1 MIDQATLHEL
11 VGFQPTQKN
20 APTLSLYLD
29 VDPRHRTTDEYRLAL
44 RHLLAAV
51 DGQANKED
59 CARIERYIEKE
70 YDRQS
75 RSLVCFSC
83 AAEGFWHAIPLM
95 TPVED
100 TVFAGHRPYV
110 KPLGDILDTFARY
123 GVVVLDR
130 EGGHLFMF
138 NLGTLEGVSGVAGE
152 DIKRHK
158 QGGWAAARF
167 QRREDEAAYRNLKEV
182 AEMTSEFVH
191 SGDVRRLILG
201 GSEGNVA
208 QFAAMLPKSV
218 QQIVIGTINADVT
231 ASPGEVGEKSL
242 ALIREVAA
250 ARKARLV
257 DQLITTAAKG
267 GPAALGLANT
277 LLAVDARRA
286 RHLVL
291 DDGFAAPAL
300 RCDNCGYVGVEQ
312 KGDDTTCPLCEA
324 PLRVLPDAADSLV
337 RWAIEQDIDVTFVS
351 GSAALQEAGA
361 IGALLRY

>member
-11 VGFQPTQKN
+11 VGFQSTQKS

-44 RHLLAAV
+44 RHLLATV
-51 DGQANKED
+51 DGQASKED
-59 CARIERYIEKE
+59 CARIERYVEKE

-83 AAEGFWHAIPLM
+83 AGEGFWHAIPLM
-95 TPVED
+95 APVED
-100 TVFAGHRPYV
+100 TVFAGQRSYV

-138 NLGTLEGVSGVAGE
+138 NLGMLEGVSGVAGE

-167 QRREDEAAYRNLKEV
+167 QRREDTAAYRNLKEV
-182 AEMTSEFVH
+182 VEMTSEFVRG
-191 SGDVRRLILG
+191 GDVRRLILG
-201 GSEGNVA
+201 GTDETVA
-208 QFAAMLPKSV
+208 QFAAMLPKNV
-218 QQIVIGTINADVT
+218 QQLVVGTINADVN
-231 ASPGEVGEKSL
+231 ASPTEVGEKSL

-277 LLAVDARRA
+277 LVAVDSRRA

-291 DDGFAAPAL
+291 DDGFAAPAV
-300 RCDNCGYVGVEQ
+300 RCDSCGYVGVEPME
-312 KGDDTTCPLCEA
+312 DDTCPLCEA

-351 GSAALQEAGA
+351 DSADLQQAGE

>member
-1 MIDQATLHEL
+1 MIDQATLHAL
-11 VGFQPTQKN
+11 VGFQATQKS
-20 APTLSLYLD
+20 APALSLYLN

-59 CARIERYIEKE
+59 SARIERYIEKE

-75 RSLVCFSC
+75 RGLVCFSC
-83 AAEGFWHAIPLM
+83 AAEGFWQAIPLAA
-95 TPVED
+95 PVED
-100 TVFAGHRPYV
+100 TVFAGHRFYV
-110 KPLGDILDTFARY
+110 KPLGDVLDTFARY

-182 AEMTSEFVH
+182 VEMTSEFVQ
-191 SGDVRRLILG
+191 SGNVRRLILG
-201 GSEGNVA
+201 GSDGNVA
-208 QFAAMLPKSV
+208 QFAAMLPKNV
-218 QQIVIGTINADVT
+218 QQIVMGTISADVN
-231 ASPGEVGEKSL
+231 ASPAEVGEKSL

-250 ARKARLV
+250 AHKARLV

-277 LLAVDARRA
+277 LVAVDARRA
-286 RHLVL
+286 YHLVL
-291 DDGFAAPAL
+291 DDSYAALAF
-300 RCDNCGYVGVEQ
+300 RCDNCGYVSADSPE
-312 KGDDTTCPLCEA
+312 DAACPLCETT
-324 PLRVLPDAADSLV
+324 LRMLPDAADSLV
-337 RWAIEQDIDVTFVS
+337 RWAIEQDINVTFV
-351 GSAALQEAGA
+351 ADNTALREAGA

>member
-11 VGFQPTQKN
+11 VGFQSTQKS

-29 VDPRHRTTDEYRLAL
+29 VDPRHRTIDEYRLAL

-51 DGQANKED
+51 DGQARKED
-59 CARIERYIEKE
+59 CIQIERFIEKE

-83 AAEGFWHAIPLM
+83 ATEGFWHAIPLAA
-95 TPVED
+95 PVTD
-100 TVFAGHRPYV
+100 TVFAGQRPYI

-123 GVVVLDR
+123 GVVLVDR

-138 NLGTLEGVSGVAGE
+138 NLGMLEGVSGVAGE

-158 QGGWAAARF
+158 RGGWAAARF
-167 QRREDEAAYRNLKEV
+167 QRREDTAAYRNLKEV
-182 AEMTSEFVH
+182 VEMTSEFVQ

-201 GSEGNVA
+201 GTEANVA
-208 QFAAMLPKSV
+208 QFATMLPKSV
-218 QQIVIGTINADVT
+218 QQIVVGAINADVT
-231 ASPGEVGEKSL
+231 AGPTEVGEKSL
-242 ALIREVAA
+242 ALIQEVAA
-250 ARKARLV
+250 KRKAELV
-257 DQLITTAAKG
+257 EQLITTTAKG

-277 LLAVDARRA
+277 LVAVDARRA
-286 RHLVL
+286 YHLVL
-291 DDGFAAPAL
+291 DDGFAAPAC
-300 RCDNCGYVGVEQ
+300 RCDSCGYVGVEPV
-312 KGDDTTCPLCEA
+312 DARVCPLCEA

-337 RWAIEQDIDVTFVS
+337 RWAIEQNIDVTFVS
-351 GSAALQEAGA
+351 DNAALREAGS

>member
-11 VGFQPTQKN
+11 VGFQAAQPG
-20 APTLSLYLD
+20 APVLSLYLD

-51 DGQANKED
+51 DGHARKED
-59 CARIERYIEKE
+59 SAQIERFVEKE

-75 RSLVCFSC
+75 RGLALFSC
-83 AAEGFWHAIPLM
+83 AAENLWQTIPLS

-100 TVFAGHRPYV
+100 KVFAGQRAYV
-110 KPLGDILDTFARY
+110 KPLSDLLDTYARY
-123 GVVVLDR
+123 GVVLLDR

-138 NLGTLEGVSGVAGE
+138 NLGRLEGVSGVAGE
-152 DIKRHK
+152 DVKRHK

-182 AEMTSEFVH
+182 VEMTSEFVH
-191 SGDVRRLILG
+191 SGAVRWLILG
-201 GSEGNVA
+201 GTDGNVA

-218 QQIVIGTINADVT
+218 QQIVVGSINADVT
-231 ASPGEVGEKSL
+231 ASPAEVGEKSL
-242 ALIREVAA
+242 ALIQEVAA
-250 ARKARLV
+250 QRKSQLV

-291 DDGFAAPAL
+291 DDGFAAPAF
-300 RCDNCGYVGVEQ
+300 RCDQCGYVGVEPAEGQ
-312 KGDDTTCPLCEA
+312 RCPLCDA
-324 PLRVLPDAADSLV
+324 ALRELPDAADSLV
-337 RWAIEQDIDVTFVS
+337 RWAIGQDIDVTFVS
-351 GSAALQEAGA
+351 NHPALQQAGS

>member
-1 MIDQATLHEL
+1 MIDQATLQEL
-11 VGFQPTQKN
+11 VGFQSTQKG

-29 VDPRHRTTDEYRLAL
+29 VDPRQRTTDEYRLAL
-44 RHLLAAV
+44 RHLLEAV
-51 DGQANKED
+51 DGQTSKED
-59 CARIERYIEKE
+59 RARIERYVEKE

-83 AAEGFWHAIPLM
+83 AAENFWLAIPLM
-95 TPVED
+95 APVED
-100 TVFAGHRPYV
+100 KVFVGHRAYI
-110 KPLGDILDTFARY
+110 KPLGDILDTYARY
-123 GVVVLDR
+123 GVVLLDR

-158 QGGWAAARF
+158 RGGWAAARF

-201 GSEGNVA
+201 GTDETVA

-218 QQIVIGTINADVT
+218 QQVVIGVINADVT
-231 ASPGEVGEKSL
+231 ASPAEVGEKTL

-250 ARKARLV
+250 TRRARLV

-277 LLAVDARRA
+277 LVAVDARRA

-291 DDGFAAPAL
+291 DDGFTAPAY
-300 RCDNCGYVGVEQ
+300 RCDNCGYVSVEP
-312 KGDDTTCPLCEA
+312 GADEVCPLCEA

-337 RWAIEQDIDVTFVS
+337 RWAIEQDIDVTFV
-351 GSAALQEAGA
+351 ANNPDLQRAGA

>member
-11 VGFQPTQKN
+11 VGFQSTQRS
-20 APTLSLYLD
+20 APALSLYLD

-44 RHLLAAV
+44 RHLLTAV
-51 DGQANKED
+51 DGQASKED
-59 CARIERYIEKE
+59 CARIERYVEKE

-83 AAEGFWHAIPLM
+83 AAEGFWHAIPLAA
-95 TPVED
+95 PVED
-100 TVFAGHRPYV
+100 TVFAGQRFYV

-138 NLGTLEGVSGVAGE
+138 NLGMLEGVSGVAGE

-182 AEMTSEFVH
+182 AEMTSEFVR
-191 SGDVRRLILG
+191 SGHVRRLILG
-201 GSEGNVA
+201 GSDGNVA
-208 QFAAMLPKSV
+208 QFAAMLPKAV
-218 QQIVIGTINADVT
+218 QQIVIGAISADVN
-231 ASPGEVGEKSL
+231 ASPAEVGEKSL
-242 ALIREVAA
+242 ALIREVEV

-277 LLAVDARRA
+277 LVSVDARRA

-291 DDGFAAPAL
+291 DDSFAAPAV
-300 RCDNCGYVGVEQ
+300 RCDNCGYVGVDPAEEAA
-312 KGDDTTCPLCEA
+312 CPLCETT
-324 PLRVLPDAADSLV
+324 LRVLPDAADSLV
-337 RWAIEQDIDVTFVS
+337 RWAIEQDIDMTFVA